1 MTPFARG
8 AVIALLLFAACKSTP
23 APAPSAGPAV
33 SGKRQLAG
41 FNVVEIG
48 GAIGADVTAGP
59 DFSVEVSGDP
69 AAVALVITKVQGETL
84 VVTRER
90 SSGSNEV
97 QGKVHVDIKLPV
109 LRGIE
114 VSGASEAV
122 VSGLG
127 GEGIRVGA
135 SGASQLK
142 VKATK
147 GAHLAIDASG
157 ASTVEIAGAI
167 DNLVIDV
174 SGASQ
179 VRARDLTVR
188 KAVVDVSGA
197 SKLELN
203 GQDVSGDASG
213 ASSVLVWGGPQRL
226 AVETSGASSVRNMQ

>member
-1 MTPFARG
+1 MTPLARL
-8 AVIALLLFAACKSTP
+8 ALISVVLLLGGCKSTP
-23 APAPSAGPAV
+23 APAPSTGPAA
-33 SGKRQLAG
+33 SGKRQLTG

-48 GAIGADVTAGP
+48 GAIGAEVTAGP

-69 AAVALVITKVQGETL
+69 AAVALVTTKVRGETL
-84 VVTRER
+84 VVDRER
-90 SSGSNEV
+90 SSGA
-97 QGKVHVDIKLPV
+97 GKVHVAIKLPL

-114 VSGASEAV
+114 VSGASEAG
-122 VSGLG
+122 VSGLS

-135 SGASQLK
+135 SGASHLK
-142 VKATK
+142 LTGTK
-147 GAHLAIDASG
+147 GDHLAIDASG

-167 DNLVIDV
+167 DDLVIDV

-179 VRARDLTVR
+179 VRARDLAVR

-203 GQDVSGDASG
+203 GKDVSGDASG